1 MMRRFR
7 LIRSE
12 DVSGVSGTGAV
23 AEGVAFS
30 SGKVALSWR
39 SDVPTVTVYDA
50 IADLERIHGH
60 EGRTRIEWVDP
71 LDEDE
76 TAARRRR
83 RRQEETAGRTAFAP
97 VRPVRA
103 RAASRAIS

>member
-1 MMRRFR
+1 MRRFR

-71 LDEDE
+71 PDEDE

-83 RRQEETAGRTAFAP
+83 RRQETDGRTTFAP